1 MAANR
6 VIGRHNALPW
16 RLPADL
22 RRFKTLTMGHPLI
35 LGRKTFQ
42 AIGRPLPGRR
52 CIVLTRDRS
61 FAATGVEVALSLD
74 EALALTAG
82 DTECFIAGGG
92 QVYQH
97 ALAIADRIYLTVIE
111 ETFTGDVR
119 FPHLDARSWHLVE
132 STRRAADSSNPF
144 PHSFHLYERVSI
156 PSEHRNPID

>member
-42 AIGRPLPGRR
+42 SIGRPLPGRR

-61 FAATGVEVALSLD
+61 FAAAWVEVALSLD

-82 DTECFIAGGG
+82 EAECFIACRDRQYLCG
-92 QVYQH
+92 QH
-97 ALAIADRIYLTVIE
+97 
-111 ETFTGDVR
+111 
-119 FPHLDARSWHLVE
+119 
-132 STRRAADSSNPF
+132 
-144 PHSFHLYERVSI
+144 SI
-156 PSEHRNPID
+156 PEKSVPDDYLSSIRPAPQ